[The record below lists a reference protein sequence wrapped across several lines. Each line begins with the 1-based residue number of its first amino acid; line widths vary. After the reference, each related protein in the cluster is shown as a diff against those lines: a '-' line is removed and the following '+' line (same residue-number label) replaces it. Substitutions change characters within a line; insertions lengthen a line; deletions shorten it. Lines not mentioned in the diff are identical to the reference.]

1 MDYYFTKGKPQL
13 VNMKTPIYLVTQF
26 QQLMDLMQNQYEVS
40 CLELMQRS
48 GKAACDFLVY
58 RWPKVKKISIFCGRG
73 DNGGQ
78 GYVLAQ
84 PAKKMGMIP
93 TVWQVGHQMS
103 MSKPPQM
110 HKEVWYEMNS
120 CHQQGIVLHTYSPDI
135 DLGDPELIVDALFG
149 VGLYGH
155 VRPEIA
161 LLLQRL
167 QQFTV
172 PILAIEVPTG
182 INASTGEIAG
192 NALAATATIT
202 FLCMKLG
209 LLINDGKIY
218 SGEIAFDDLLA
229 PEEIYQQVKG
239 IEESSLLD
247 SSTCFSKKI
256 WYRNKTQKG
265 WQLSIN

>member
-1 MDYYFTKGKPQL
+1 
-13 VNMKTPIYLVTQF
+13 MKTPIYLVTQF
-26 QQLMDLMQNQYEVS
+26 QQLMDLMQNQYQVS

-48 GKAACDFLVY
+48 GNAACDFLMH

-84 PAKKMGMIP
+84 QAKKMGMNP
-93 TVWQVGHQMS
+93 TVWQVGHQLS
-103 MSKPPQM
+103 KSKPPQM
-110 HKEVWYEMNS
+110 HKEVWHEMNS
-120 CHQQGIVLHTYSPDI
+120 CHHQGIVLHPYSPDI
-135 DLGDPELIVDALFG
+135 DLGNPELIVDALFG
-149 VGLYGH
+149 VGLCGH

-161 LLLQRL
+161 SLLQRL

-209 LLINDGKIY
+209 LLINDGRIY
-218 SGEIAFDDLLA
+218 SGEVAFDDLLA
-229 PEEIYQQVKG
+229 PETIYQQVKG
-239 IEESSLLD
+239 IEEPDLLD
-247 SSTCFSKKI
+247 NSTGFPKKI
-256 WYRNKTQKG
+256 WCRNKTQKV
-265 WQLSIN
+265 WQFGID